1 LREKASNRQARE
13 TSLITGHIP
22 ATDPE
27 TTARKAGKR
36 MFLAVAIILAVIW
49 IILFFA
55 LHLTSLFI
63 HILLVLAV
71 ISLVAHLFTGRKA

>member
-1 LREKASNRQARE
+1 
-13 TSLITGHIP
+13 
-22 ATDPE
+22 
-27 TTARKAGKR
+27 